1 MTKKPIILL
10 FIIVVLL
17 LVSLAGCKSEKVEVG
32 EEQFTNEVDGKVGT
46 AVKDD
51 EEKTMRDFNNIVK
64 SDNEPFVIVKFID
77 ENIQKV
83 TKEDAVK
90 MIESLE
96 EVQEQYLEEYGEQLF
111 MEDYQGELIGLSK
124 GQESQ
129 LFFNE
134 IKTEEIKNAN
144 LKELMDKILKGKY
157 KLINM
162 EGAFYPIIDYET
174 LKIYN
179 DYLSDEMKGYID
191 IKSIDSNNP
200 TVLDASLVISFD
212 ELAERLIKTENY
224 IKEYPD
230 GIRYE
235 ELLRLFGVY
244 LRFYLE
250 GVDNTPIYDYETKEI
265 KNEVLKSY
273 KKTEAKK
280 DTVTSNIVS
289 KYISI
294 IEENQNII
302 DNNVFSKIT
311 ELYNEAIATLEEY
324 K

>member
-179 DYLSDEMKGYID
+179 DYLSDEMKSYID

-244 LRFYLE
+244 LRLYLE

>member
-1 MTKKPIILL
+1 MAKKTIILL
-10 FIIVVLL
+10 FAIVVLL
-17 LVSLAGCKSEKVEVG
+17 VSLTGCKLEKVKAG
-32 EEQFTNEVDGKVGT
+32 EEKFTNEMDEKVGT
-46 AVKDD
+46 VVKDD
-51 EEKTMRDFNNIVK
+51 EEKIMRDFNNIVK

-83 TKEDAVK
+83 TKEDAIE
-90 MIESLE
+90 MIKNLE
-96 EVQEQYLEEYGEQLF
+96 EIQEQYLEEYGEQLF

-212 ELAERLIKTENY
+212 ELAQRLIKVENY

-235 ELLRLFGVY
+235 EILRLFGVY

-273 KKTEAKK
+273 KKTAAKK
-280 DTVTSNIVS
+280 I
-289 KYISI
+289 
-294 IEENQNII
+294 
-302 DNNVFSKIT
+302 
-311 ELYNEAIATLEEY
+311 L
-324 K
+324 